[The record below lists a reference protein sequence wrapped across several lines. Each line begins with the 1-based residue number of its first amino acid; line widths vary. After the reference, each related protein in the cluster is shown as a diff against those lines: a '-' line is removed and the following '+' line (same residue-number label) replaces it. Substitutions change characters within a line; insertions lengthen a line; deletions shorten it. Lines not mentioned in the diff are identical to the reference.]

1 MRFLLALST
10 TLLIL
15 SNSYQADAADLT
27 AFATI
32 NCDRGKI
39 QARLNCLNLKVTA
52 LTQRLDQQSVALSV
66 FTDEGLSSKREYVR
80 YGDRI
85 TISKDGE
92 TCLHSGLFAGFGK
105 CNHEQ
110 ATATGYSLH
119 FRLDKPVR

>member
-1 MRFLLALST
+1 MRFLLALSIP
-10 TLLIL
+10 LFIL
-15 SNSYQADAADLT
+15 SNSYQTSAADLT

-32 NCDRGKI
+32 DCDRGKM

-52 LTQRLDQQSVALSV
+52 LMQRLDQQSTALSV
-66 FTDEGLSSKREYVR
+66 FTNEKPSSKAEYVR

-105 CNHEQ
+105 CNHQQ

-119 FRLDKPVR
+119 FRLDKPVK